1 MKETPFLSVFKV
13 FALISLLLLG
23 SCKKDS
29 ETAPAEPFKVLSSTP
44 ANGTTGVSVKPK
56 IVITFNKKPSAAT
69 IKGDDF
75 FLIGTD
81 GNEIDCDITYDGVST
96 VTYTPKTELNSS
108 ELYNVSLEKSVAA
121 DQTKMTENYK
131 FSFTVERVPFKI
143 LSVTP
148 ADKSTGA
155 KVNSYV
161 IITFSKKIIPSKTV
175 SARLFVPGVMS
186 SWMVDYNFANT
197 AMRMYP
203 PNLMMNK
210 GTLYNVDFKSVT
222 SADGDVITDFSS
234 TFETEK

>member
-1 MKETPFLSVFKV
+1 MKKNLFLSVFNI
-13 FALISLLLLG
+13 FALVSMLLLD
-23 SCKKDS
+23 SCNKDT
-29 ETAPAEPFKVLSSTP
+29 ETVPLEPFKVLTSTP

-56 IVITFNKKPSAAT
+56 IIITFNKKPSAAT
-69 IKGDDF
+69 INGDDF
-75 FLIGTD
+75 FLIGND
-81 GNEIDCDITYDGVST
+81 GNEIDCDITYDGAST
-96 VTYTPKTELNSS
+96 ITYTPKIELNSS
-108 ELYNVSLEKSVAA
+108 ELYNVSLEKSIAA
-121 DQTKMTENYK
+121 DQTKMTERYK
-131 FSFTVERVPFKI
+131 FSFTVEKVPFKI

-175 SARLFVPGVMS
+175 SARLFVTGVMS

-203 PNLMMNK
+203 PTLIMNK